1 MSKTLVTEIVIAAPA
16 KAVWEALTDF
26 ARYGEWNPFI
36 VEAAGEARV
45 GSRLT
50 LRMQPVGGR
59 AMTLRPTV
67 IEAVAGEKLR
77 WRGRLGVRGL
87 FDAEHSFLLEERS
100 AGGTRL
106 VQTRGLQR
114 CARPAVPSFP
124 RPPHAAGLPSDERGA
139 RAAGD
144 AGAVAQQRD

>member
-16 KAVWEALTDF
+16 KAVWDVLTDF
-26 ARYGEWNPFI
+26 ARYAEWNPFI
-36 VEAAGEARV
+36 VEAAGEAWV

-59 AMTLRPTV
+59 AMTMRPTV
-67 IEAVAGEKLR
+67 VEAVAGEKLR

-100 AGGTRL
+100 TSTRL
-106 VQTRGLQR
+106 VQCEVFSGVLVPLFGRSLNRRTL
-114 CARPAVPSFP
+114 PAF
-124 RPPHAAGLPSDERGA
+124 RLMNAALEQ
-139 RAAGD
+139 RAASD
-144 AGAVAQQRD
+144 AVSHQRD